1 MPSYENGAIVPF
13 KSQERSELG
22 VLTDHE
28 PAKSLFGDWCLL
40 IWPNGRRFHPGTT
53 SRSLGQKSPLT
64 QVQWVTPKVEEPD
77 LFTPQVQKHGV
88 RFHVLAAPACKANS
102 TRRLRVVYWLRG
114 SRVGVAGIAPG
125 RCPSLFIV
133 FVNGLQIGMYIDW
146 ANGLVLPNCVQ
157 S

>member
-53 SRSLGQKSPLT
+53 SPVSRTEIATYSGSVGDAEGRRTRP
-64 QVQWVTPKVEEPD
+64 
-77 LFTPQVQKHGV
+77 FTPQVQKHGV

-114 SRVGVAGIAPG
+114 SGVGVAGITPG